1 MHDGWEDFFANILK
15 CTIWRGVSGRGAAL
29 SRSETAR
36 AIKDPPPRRNRRV
49 RRPPP
54 ASRDGMGRVQVA
66 EGAGRRVILALH
78 GGVRSAKRRR
88 GAPRT
93 SAYHLGNGVRKSAPG
108 ETRIHAPFLENS
120 LSGRGFFRMLG
131 SGRSGDTSGRGHTNK
146 YCSIVSGFRQ
156 KGLSFLIVVGFLR
169 LNL

>member
-1 MHDGWEDFFANILK
+1 MHDLAGS
-15 CTIWRGVSGRGAAL
+15 SGRGAAL

-36 AIKDPPPRRNRRV
+36 AIKDPPPRRPSSRSASSTRV
-49 RRPPP
+49 
-54 ASRDGMGRVQVA
+54 AGWDGPSSGA
-66 EGAGRRVILALH
+66 EADGRRVILALH

-93 SAYHLGNGVRKSAPG
+93 SVYHLGNGGRKSAPG

-131 SGRSGDTSGRGHTNK
+131 SGRSADTSGCGHTNK
-146 YCSIVSGFRQ
+146 YCSAMKIFPFTVKKWNPQHRKSSSTPALDGR
-156 KGLSFLIVVGFLR
+156 S
-169 LNL
+169 